1 MLTDGSSR
9 KKMQGSPSMMSWG
22 RKNRMESQTDLEPA
36 AKKIISIVIAA
47 AVVVALLMIFGII

>member
-1 MLTDGSSR
+1 SR